1 MAAKHRLRCQNAFS
15 TLCRLWSQSGLS
27 FADIFSFSLAE
38 SPAVSQLDWLL
49 EELPGHHNPH
59 RPPVNAEPEFLVSD
73 LQLENDL
80 RLCLP

>member
-1 MAAKHRLRCQNAFS
+1 MHFRLSAVFGLNLGCHFS
-15 TLCRLWSQSGLS
+15 
-27 FADIFSFSLAE
+27 DIFSFPLAE

-49 EELPGHHNPH
+49 EELTGHHNPH
-59 RPPVNAEPEFLVSD
+59 RSVNAEPEFLVSD